1 MQRLMGAEISAVVA
15 LSCDWAEEVAALIAN
30 KKSAKESS
38 SSASSAASLSSK
50 QQRRLNFDVAF
61 LHFSFIFEGVQ
72 IRVASFDA
80 TDAVVLFSSG
90 ACRYDLIGRR

>member
-30 KKSAKESS
+30 KKSAKES
-38 SSASSAASLSSK
+38 ASSAAALSK

-90 ACRYDLIGRR
+90 ACRYDLLER